1 MATKTKK
8 KVVRKKSG
16 VTAGEVFGRM
26 VKEAKFFDYMAC
38 GPDENPWD
46 MKFIGLTQID
56 EYIVNVDSDFVVVD
70 EILTCP
76 SKTPVSIKGDTV
88 EIKYGDHTY
97 LFRFYGE
104 PPRLDLKGLDHP

>member
-16 VTAGEVFGRM
+16 VTAGEVFGRL
-26 VKEAKFFDYMAC
+26 VKEAKFFDYMAY

-46 MKFIGLTQID
+46 MKFVGFTQID
-56 EYIVNVDSDFVVVD
+56 DYIVHVDSDFVVVD

-76 SKTPVSIKGDTV
+76 SKKPVSIKGDTV
-88 EIKYGDHTY
+88 EIKADDYTY

-104 PPRLDLKGLDHP
+104 PPRLDLKD